1 MQNPK
6 KVAIK
11 QVIDDTITLLMAA
24 CHISASLKILRYHS
38 NEKFPK
44 GMVGNLCEL
53 KEKMILNAIGV
64 KIKTK
69 IKNK

>member
-1 MQNPK
+1 M
-6 KVAIK
+6 
-11 QVIDDTITLLMAA
+11 DETITLLMAA

>member
-1 MQNPK
+1 
-6 KVAIK
+6 
-11 QVIDDTITLLMAA
+11 MAA
-24 CHISASLKILRYHS
+24 CHISGSLKILRYHS

>member
-1 MQNPK
+1 MQKPK

-11 QVIDDTITLLMAA
+11 QVIDETITLLMAA
-24 CHISASLKILRYHS
+24 YHS